1 MGAPSANHSGVSGQ
15 TPSEGGRTAS
25 AATVAFVTYP
35 DPDSDEG
42 ELFVR
47 WLDFLR
53 GSLVRKLDGLSEE
66 QARWH
71 PDGKL
76 ISVLGVINHLTN
88 VEWRWI
94 DGAFLGE
101 ETSRS
106 EEEFRPV
113 ATVPMTDIISSY
125 RVRGADTAKA
135 IREAASL
142 SVTCAHP
149 MAKGRDL
156 RWVLLHLVEET
167 ARHAGHADATSELL
181 DGTTGV

>member
-1 MGAPSANHSGVSGQ
+1 
-15 TPSEGGRTAS
+15 
-25 AATVAFVTYP
+25 VAYP
-35 DPDSDEG
+35 DPVSDEV
-42 ELFVR
+42 ELFIR

-53 GSLVRKLDGLSEE
+53 GCLVRKLDGLSEK

-76 ISVLGVINHLTN
+76 ISVLGVINHLTA

-106 EEEFRPV
+106 EEEFRPA
-113 ATVPMTDIISSY
+113 ATVPMSDIITNY
-125 RVRGADTAKA
+125 QVRGADTTKA
-135 IREAASL
+135 IRGAASL
-142 SVTCAHP
+142 SVACAHP

-156 RWVLLHLVEET
+156 R
-167 ARHAGHADATSELL
+167 
-181 DGTTGV
+181 